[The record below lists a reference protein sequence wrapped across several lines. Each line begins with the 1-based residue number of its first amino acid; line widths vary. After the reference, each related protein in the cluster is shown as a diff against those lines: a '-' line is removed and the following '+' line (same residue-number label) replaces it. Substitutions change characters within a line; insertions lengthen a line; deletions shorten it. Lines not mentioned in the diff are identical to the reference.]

1 MELLE
6 YINKKERQVEEMINS
21 SFFRNQYGQI
31 FAKKMGANFK
41 ATYNE
46 STIWGYALFLSSA
59 SAKVLTHRDSP
70 VCMQGLKVAAEL
82 FETFSLM
89 SEEYDKDYAKI
100 LSALC
105 YDLSG
110 FQANSS
116 CILKSLEYKIEE
128 NTLLDRSVNNLFLL
142 VTLLL
147 RKQLQ
152 AIKPVDMQLLGHSE
166 SNEMEYLWGK
176 AISEFSKFQLTG
188 VNANFNKDIVEAK
201 ELALNL
207 RDATLTTLLTLLEFK
222 MSISYQ
228 RTTWTVLSDFIKE
241 SSEVWEPYLRLLAT
255 SPYSDN
261 KLVPPIERL
270 SQSEFW
276 KSQINAINKGVLDDN
291 RGFIIQMPTSA
302 GKTLIAELSI
312 LQQVGRKKKCLYIA
326 PFRSLVN
333 EVENSLS
340 NRLSKLGYVV
350 SSLSGSYELDE
361 LDQFWLREAD
371 VLVATPE
378 KVDFLIRVKP
388 ELFDDISLFVFDEGH
403 VLGNLDSRSA
413 QFELLLTRLKRWFTP
428 KHSRFLF
435 ISAVMPDTDS
445 DEFAKWLINNDQA
458 KIDSPKQYDGQT
470 WQPTRRLIGSFSWNG
485 TNGQVEFE
493 NYVQNTGRNST
504 KVFIPNFINPLHW
517 KITTGKKKKKVTEKV
532 FPNFTNKSETTAIL
546 AYRYLREGSVLIY
559 CATVGRGG
567 GGGVYSVLKAFLK
580 LIDILDNYYDAET
593 HFPKIDESEAL
604 EAAIRWYGED
614 SIITQCISRGVA
626 PHFGDLA
633 DEVRKAVER
642 EYGQKKLKILVAT
655 HTLGQGV
662 NLPIKTLL
670 VYSLD
675 IIPNPSERLSVKVR
689 DFWNIVGRSGRAGR
703 ETEGQVVF
711 VINSSRDRAIYNEYS
726 NPLNSERVRSIFTV
740 AMELHR
746 EGRISQQVLQDIIA
760 EYSEPALMN
769 FLVEEVVDTPTQQL
783 MESFVGD
790 TLFNIQSIEEDSQY
804 VNKIL
809 LKTANRFW
817 SIEPRERKVVFAK
830 TGLTL
835 NSCLKIEEALLS
847 SQNLSMTLDEENE
860 VEFLKLALNCLI
872 SCEEMQPKETLKTVS
887 IMGNTKLEPF
897 ILSWING
904 DDLDQLR
911 KLWSDSVG
919 EENVDLMNV
928 YIEDCLSYRYPWG
941 ITSVIFIASYILR
954 RDWNSLS
961 KSILSIPSKIKNGMN
976 DTYALWLKDMGL
988 ISRKDCLLLSKSYD
1002 GSSELR
1008 SFINWFVNLQV
1019 DDIIKCGIN
1028 SNYGLRNIFNLI
1040 SKINIKDNN
1049 TINFNKTSHSFNVKG
1064 IPYEAERIELAKIT
1078 KVGDKLLLKR
1088 QQDNE
1093 FDSFAI
1099 QILYQDRQLGFVP
1112 RGLAKIF
1119 SFQMDIMGT
1128 EIECRVRRKSGSNI
1142 QVVTSYKSI

>member
-6 YINKKERQVEEMINS
+6 YIHKKEKQVEEMINS

-116 CILKSLEYKIEE
+116 CILESLEYKIEE
-128 NTLLDRSVNNLFLL
+128 NTLLDRSVNNLFSL

-152 AIKPVDMQLLGHSE
+152 AIKPADMQLIGNSE
-166 SNEMEYLWGK
+166 NNEMEYLWGK
-176 AISEFSKFQLTG
+176 AINEFTKFQLTG
-188 VNANFNKDIVEAK
+188 VNGDFNQDLAEAK

-207 RDATLTTLLTLLEFK
+207 RDATLTTMLTLLEFK
-222 MSISYQ
+222 MGISYK
-228 RTTWTVLSDFIKE
+228 RTTWTVLSEFIKE

-255 SPYSDN
+255 NPYSNN
-261 KLVPPIERL
+261 KLVPPEERL

-312 LQQVGRKKKCLYIA
+312 LQQVGSNKKCLYIA

-388 ELFDDISLFVFDEGH
+388 ELFDDISLFIFDEGH

-435 ISAVMPDTDS
+435 ISAVMPDADS
-445 DEFAKWLINNDQA
+445 DEFAKWLINNDKA
-458 KIDSPKQYDGQT
+458 KIESPKQYDGQA

-493 NYVQNTGRNST
+493 NYVQNISGRST
-504 KVFIPNFINPLHW
+504 KIFIPNFINPLHW
-517 KITTGKKKKKVTEKV
+517 EIIKGKKKKKITEKI

-580 LIDILDNYYDAET
+580 LIDILDKYYDDET
-593 HFPKIDESEAL
+593 HFPKIDDSEAL
-604 EAAIRWYGED
+604 EAAIRWYGVD

-642 EYGQKKLKILVAT
+642 EYAQKKLKILVAT

-711 VINSSRDRAIYNEYS
+711 VINSARDRVLYNEYS

-746 EGRISQQVLQDIIA
+746 EGRISQQALQDIIA

-769 FLVEEVVDTPTQQL
+769 FLVEEVVDTPDQQL
-783 MESFVGD
+783 LESFVGD
-790 TLFNIQSIEEDSQY
+790 TLFKIQSIEEDSQY
-804 VNKIL
+804 VNSIL
-809 LKTANRFW
+809 LDTANRFW
-817 SIEPRERKVVFAK
+817 SIEPRERKVVFAR

-835 NSCLKIEEALLS
+835 NSCMKIEEALLS
-847 SQNLSMTLDEENE
+847 SQSLSMILDEENE
-860 VEFLKLALNCLI
+860 VGFLKLALKCI
-872 SCEEMQPKETLKTVS
+872 KTCEEMKPKDALKNVS
-887 IMGNTKLEPF
+887 IVGNTELEPF

-904 DDLDQLR
+904 DDLDHLR
-911 KLWSDSVG
+911 KLWSESVG
-919 EENVDLMNV
+919 EEYVELMNV
-928 YIEDCLSYRYPWG
+928 YIEDCLAYRYPWG
-941 ITSVIFIASYILR
+941 ITSVIFIASYILQ

-961 KSILSIPSKIKNGMN
+961 KSILSLPSKIKNGLN

-988 ISRKDCLLLSKSYD
+988 TSRKDCLLLSKSYD
-1002 GSSELR
+1002 GSPDLR

-1019 DDIIKCGIN
+1019 EDINKFGLNSTYGI
-1028 SNYGLRNIFNLI
+1028 RNIYNLI
-1040 SKINIKDNN
+1040 SKIHIKDNH
-1049 TINFNKTSHSFNVKG
+1049 TSNFNKTNHSFNVKG
-1064 IPYEAERIELAKIT
+1064 VPYDAERIKVAKII
-1078 KVGDKLLLKR
+1078 KVGDNLLLKR

-1093 FDSFAI
+1093 FDPFAI
-1099 QILYQDRQLGFVP
+1099 QILYQDKQLGFVP
-1112 RGLAKIF
+1112 RKLAKIF
-1119 SFQMDIMGT
+1119 SFHMDIMGT
-1128 EIECRVRRKSGSNI
+1128 EIECKVRRKYGSNI
-1142 QVVTSYKSI
+1142 QVVTSYK